1 MPIRLQEIAVVLHE
15 ALRLIL
21 CIEVVLVDVNK
32 PCLLACVSWTLV
44 CLDCNLVDD
53 GAPSSKDVG
62 NYFVVSIH
70 CGDFFVV

>member
-1 MPIRLQEIAVVLHE
+1 MPIRLQKIVIVLHE
-15 ALRLIL
+15 ALRLFL

-44 CLDCNLVDD
+44 SLDCTLVDD

-62 NYFVVSIH
+62 NDFVVSFH
-70 CGDFFVV
+70 LW